1 MARHSKLSPS
11 GSKRWMLCPGS
22 IGYCETLGI
31 KDSASVYA
39 MEGTAAH
46 YLGEQCLHHNWDAD
60 KLRGKKIHV
69 EEWDNHKEDEDNF
82 FHTGFYKSKRKDT
95 KGMTLIYHEAFEVND
110 NMIDAVQ
117 VYVDYVR
124 DRLAFKRAK
133 LYLEIKCP
141 LTHLK
146 IPGLDGGTSDT
157 IIIDTKRKHLD
168 VIDYKHGQGV
178 AVEAKDNPQTNQ
190 YGLGALQMLRDMDI
204 DVSQYTV
211 DLTIVQPRAAHPH
224 GHIRTYHTTAE
235 DLYHWQASILIP
247 AAKLTQDPDAPLVAG
262 EEQCRFCPGSPCPA
276 QEDLMHELLVA
287 DFADLAD
294 KESTETTVATLTTE
308 QKAEIFTHAGFI
320 RAYVVKVENKI
331 KEEMDAGSTDYEFD
345 FKLVLTQPHRKLLP
359 DATDEIMSPL
369 FNHLEE
375 EDVFRTIP
383 NTLTLLESK
392 LKKILGA
399 KEARQIMDEVTERPE
414 GTTVVALLS
423 DKRQEILPSTETDF
437 DGLED

>member
-22 IGYCETLGI
+22 IGYCEELGI

-46 YLGEQCLHHNWDAD
+46 YLGEQCLRHKWDVD

-69 EEWDNHKEDEDNF
+69 EEWNNHDDDKDNF
-82 FHTGFYKSKRKDT
+82 FHTGFYKSKRTDT

-117 VYVDYVR
+117 VYIDYV
-124 DRLAFKRAK
+124 LTHMAFGGE
-133 LYLEIKCP
+133 LLLEVKCP

-157 IIIDTKRKHLD
+157 IMIFIKRFH
-168 VIDYKHGQGV
+168 VTVADYKHGQGV
-178 AVEAKDNPQTNQ
+178 AVDAYDNPQTNQ
-190 YGLGALQMLRDMDI
+190 YGLGVLEVLRDRGV
-204 DVSQYTV
+204 DVTDYTV
-211 DLTIVQPRAAHPH
+211 DLVIIQPRASHPH
-224 GHIRTYHTTAE
+224 GPIRTHSTTAKE
-235 DLYHWQASILIP
+235 LYHWQASVLIP

-262 EEQCRFCPGSPCPA
+262 EEQCRFCPASPCPT
-276 QEDLMHELLVA
+276 QDEFMDELLVA
-287 DFADLAD
+287 DFADLVD
-294 KESTETTVATLTTE
+294 KESTENVVAALTIE
-308 QKAEIFTHAGFI
+308 RKAEIFTHAGFI

-369 FNHLEE
+369 FDHLEE
-375 EDVFRTIP
+375 EDIFRTMP